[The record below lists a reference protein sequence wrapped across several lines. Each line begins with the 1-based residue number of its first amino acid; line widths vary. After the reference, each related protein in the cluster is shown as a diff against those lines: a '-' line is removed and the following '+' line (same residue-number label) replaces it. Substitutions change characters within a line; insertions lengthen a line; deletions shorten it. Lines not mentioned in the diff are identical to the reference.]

1 MCIRDSLSA
10 KLFEWTNERWLITLT
25 KSKGEMS
32 IKEKQKNKKNELIN
46 EVKNSKTYE
55 MIMKKF
61 PDAELLDVK
70 LNKKEDEN
78 D

>member
-1 MCIRDSLSA
+1 
-10 KLFEWTNERWLITLT
+10 
-25 KSKGEMS
+25 MS

-55 MIMKKF
+55 LIMKKF